1 MKYAL
6 VTGGTRGIGGAITR
20 TLARDGYFVI
30 ATGVGEAE
38 VEQFEPVPNVRA
50 AQLDVT
56 SSNEVDAL
64 LGSIGQLD
72 ALVNCAGIIQRNG
85 KEFEVEGF
93 TRTIEVNLIGTMRV
107 CLAARAKLSS
117 GGSIVNAASMLSFF
131 GSAHAPGYSASKGGV
146 AQLTKSLAAAWAPD
160 GIRVNAVAPG
170 WIETELTR
178 PLGENTARS
187 AAIIERTPMG
197 RWGNAAEIADVVG
210 FLLSEKARFVTGA
223 IIPVDG
229 GYASV

>member
-6 VTGGTRGIGGAITR
+6 VSGGTRGIGEAITR
-20 TLARDGYFVI
+20 NLARDGYSVV
-30 ATGVGEAE
+30 ATGISEAE
-38 VEQFEPVPNVRA
+38 VKQFEPMANVRTA
-50 AQLDVT
+50 SLDVT
-56 SSNEVDAL
+56 SSDEIHAL
-64 LGSIGQLD
+64 LASITRLD
-72 ALVNCAGIIQRNG
+72 AVVNCAGIIQRG
-85 KEFEVEGF
+85 GAEFEIEGF
-93 TRTIEVNLIGTMRV
+93 ARTIEVNLVGTMRV

-146 AQLTKSLAAAWAPD
+146 AQLTKSLAAAWAAD

-178 PLGENTARS
+178 PLSENTARS

-197 RWGNAAEIADVVG
+197 RWGNAAEIADVVS
-210 FLLSEKARFVTGA
+210 FLLSEKARFVTGT
-223 IIPVDG
+223 IVPVDG